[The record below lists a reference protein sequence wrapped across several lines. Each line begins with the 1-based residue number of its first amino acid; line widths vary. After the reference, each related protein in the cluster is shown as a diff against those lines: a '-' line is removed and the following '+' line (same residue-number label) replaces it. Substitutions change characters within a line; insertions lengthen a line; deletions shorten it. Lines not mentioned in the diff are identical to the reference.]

1 MVTPICSDGT
11 YPSRQSA
18 GGQIFGVKLG
28 KHSGMA
34 KNRRARR
41 RGVAAARALAVTG
54 ALAVSIGALNVSG
67 GPQESQVLE
76 PSITQAGGVSGNA
89 VASGTGPQWPSY
101 DVGLPSSFNPK
112 PGALAPAILTDS
124 HIAVSFPRTLV
135 SSSRPEWALTAS
147 VGLNGIGRPPAGFL
161 MAPLELLNAS
171 SPYGF
176 RVSPLTGEPGDFHL
190 GQDYA
195 APCGTRVYAA
205 DSGVVRAAGW
215 HPWGGGN
222 RVEIDHGNG
231 LITTYNHLES
241 VAVRSGDTVHVGQVI
256 ARVGSTG
263 WSTGCHLH
271 FETILDGTHTSP
283 LKWGLIP
290 LRALVGSGPAQT
302 SYAPGA
308 GSPSETPTSWTI
320 PDKHGVVP
328 LLRGIGAKTP
338 TPTASASPTAPPA
351 PPPSIAAPAPAAAL
365 SPTPSPSPSP
375 SPTGPSPSPTPTE
388 PTASPTGPSPTPTE
402 PSPSPS
408 PSPTPTDPSPSP
420 TGSPTPTEPTSSPTA
435 PSPTPTEPSPSPSPT
450 PPEPSPSSTGQSPTP
465 TPTQPTPS
473 PTPTPTE
480 PTPTPSTTQPTP
492 SPSPEPLATQPS
504 VTPGTPGEPA
514 APETCPAGTVAD
526 AGAPEG
532 QPPVPDAEARRIA
545 QETLSP
551 EQYLEWLATNY
562 PCGQLPEDATI
573 GTAVPGPADPE

>member
-1 MVTPICSDGT
+1 MVTPICSDRT

-67 GPQESQVLE
+67 GPLESQVLE
-76 PSITQAGGVSGNA
+76 ASSTQAGGVSGSA
-89 VASGTGPQWPSY
+89 VASGTAPQWPSY
-101 DVGLPSSFNPK
+101 DVGLSSSFNPK
-112 PGALAPAILTDS
+112 PGGLAPAVLTDS

-147 VGLNGIGRPPAGFL
+147 VGLNGIGRPPAGYL

-176 RVSPLTGEPGDFHL
+176 RVSPLTGEPGEFHL

-283 LKWGLIP
+283 LNWGLIP
-290 LRALVGSGPAQT
+290 LRALVGSGPGQT

-308 GSPSETPTSWTI
+308 GSPSDTPTSWTI

-328 LLRGIGAKTP
+328 LLRGVGAKTP
-338 TPTASASPTAPPA
+338 TTTAPASSPTAPPA
-351 PPPSIAAPAPAAAL
+351 PPPSIAAPAPA
-365 SPTPSPSPSP
+365 PSPSP
-375 SPTGPSPSPTPTE
+375 SPTGPSPTPSEPSPSP
-388 PTASPTGPSPTPTE
+388 SPTGPSPTPTG
-402 PSPSPS
+402 PS
-408 PSPTPTDPSPSP
+408 PSPTGSPTPTAPSPSP
-420 TGSPTPTEPTSSPTA
+420 TGSPTPTEPTSSPTGPSPSPTGPTSTPTPTEQSPTPTPTEPT
-435 PSPTPTEPSPSPSPT
+435 PSPTPTEP
-450 PPEPSPSSTGQSPTP
+450 
-465 TPTQPTPS
+465 TPS
-473 PTPTPTE
+473 PTPAE

-492 SPSPEPLATQPS
+492 SPSPEPTATQPS
-504 VTPGTPGEPA
+504 ATPAAPGEPA
-514 APETCPAGTVAD
+514 VPETCPAAGTVAD
-526 AGAPEG
+526 AGTTGG
-532 QPPVPDAEARRIA
+532 QAPVPDAEARRIA

-573 GTAVPGPADPE
+573 GTAVPGPADPQ